1 MLRISVGFGHIE
13 VIGDFSTRSMRK
25 GQVQVAVA

>member
-1 MLRISVGFGHIE
+1 MLRVSVGFGHTE

-25 GQVQVAVA
+25 GKVWVAVA